1 MCILYFR
8 CFVKGCD
15 IGEDSAYLQTWLNL
29 TTPYISKNG
38 ENKPN
43 PCKIYNRDDNQ
54 GESINAH

>member
-1 MCILYFR
+1 M
-8 CFVKGCD
+8 KGCD